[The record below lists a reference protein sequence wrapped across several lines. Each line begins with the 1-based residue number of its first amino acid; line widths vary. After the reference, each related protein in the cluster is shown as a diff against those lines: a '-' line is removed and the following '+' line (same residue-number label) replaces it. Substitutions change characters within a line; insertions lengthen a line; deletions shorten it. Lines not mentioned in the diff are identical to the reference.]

1 MKNKRSYIMASAYKM
16 ITLQSYIKS
25 LNNKNYVSLADKTIE
40 QKVEEYMLSQKRA
53 ESHVKVLEAMVG

>member
-1 MKNKRSYIMASAYKM
+1 MANAYKM

-53 ESHVKVLEAMVG
+53 ESHVKVLEALVG